1 VACWRKEREPCVDAP
16 VRSPERAGSF
26 PDMPPQHIQ
35 AEHRDGVLKLT
46 LDRPDV
52 LNSFNARMAEELVSA
67 LRLAASDAATRAV
80 LITGIGR
87 GFCAGQDLA
96 EVMPDGDPQSS
107 DLGEVVARQ
116 YNPIVRAIR
125 LTEKPFVC
133 AVNGV
138 AAGAGANIAFACD
151 LVIAAE
157 GATFIQ
163 SFSKIGLIPDS
174 GGTYMLPRLVGLQRA
189 TWLAM
194 LGDKIDANRARE
206 WGLIYDVVPA
216 SALADI
222 SFELAR
228 RLAAMPT
235 RALGL
240 IKRGFNA
247 SARNDLE
254 AQLALEVELQR
265 EAGRTEDYAEGVR
278 AFVEKRKPRFQGR

>member
-1 VACWRKEREPCVDAP
+1 
-16 VRSPERAGSF
+16 
-26 PDMPPQHIQ
+26 MNHQHIQ
-35 AEHRDGVLKLT
+35 AEQRDGVLKLT

-52 LNSFNARMAEELVSA
+52 LNSFNARMAGELLSA
-67 LRLAASDAATRAV
+67 LRDAAADDATRAV
-80 LITGIGR
+80 LLTGFGR

-96 EVMPDGDPQSS
+96 EVMPNDAGAPA
-107 DLGEVVARQ
+107 DLGEVVERQ

-125 LTEKPFVC
+125 TTEKPFVC

-151 LVIAAE
+151 LVVAAE
-157 GATFIQ
+157 GATFVQ

-174 GGTYMLPRLVGLQRA
+174 GGTFILPRVVGLQRA
-189 TWLAM
+189 NALAM
-194 LGDKIDANRARE
+194 LGEKIDADRAKE
-206 WGLIYDVVPA
+206 WGLIYEVVPA
-216 SALADI
+216 ATLADT
-222 SFELAR
+222 SFDLAR

-247 SARNDLE
+247 SARNDLD

-265 EAGRTEDYAEGVR
+265 EAGRSADYAEGVR
-278 AFVEKRKPRFQGR
+278 AFVEKRKPRFVGR

>member
-1 VACWRKEREPCVDAP
+1 MRATEST
-16 VRSPERAGSF
+16 RSFLGM
-26 PDMPPQHIQ
+26 DTVHIQ
-35 AEHRDGVLKLT
+35 AEQREGVLKLT

-52 LNSFNARMAEELVSA
+52 LNSFNARMAAELTAA
-67 LRLAASDAATRAV
+67 LKLAARDAAVRAV
-80 LITGIGR
+80 LLTGLGR
-87 GFCAGQDLA
+87 AFCAGQDLA
-96 EVMPDGDPQSS
+96 EVMPDPDRPVT

-151 LVIAAE
+151 LVVAAE
-157 GATFIQ
+157 GATFVQ
-163 SFSKIGLIPDS
+163 SFSKIGLVPDS
-174 GGTYMLPRLVGLQRA
+174 GGTWMLPRLVGLQRA

-194 LGDKIDANRARE
+194 LGEKIDANRAKE
-206 WGLIYDVVPA
+206 WGLIFDVVPA
-216 SALADI
+216 ATLSDTT
-222 SFELAR
+222 FDLAR

-247 SARNDLE
+247 GATNDLE

>member
-1 VACWRKEREPCVDAP
+1 MAT
-16 VRSPERAGSF
+16 
-26 PDMPPQHIQ
+26 QHIQ
-35 AEHRDGVLKLT
+35 AERRDGVLKIT

-52 LNSFNARMAEELVSA
+52 LNSFNARMADELTAVLQSV
-67 LRLAASDAATRAV
+67 AADAATRAV
-80 LITGIGR
+80 LLTGIGR
-87 GFCAGQDLA
+87 AFCAGQDLA
-96 EVMPDGDPQSS
+96 EVMPDGDTAGA

-151 LVIAAE
+151 IVLAAE

-174 GGTYMLPRLVGLQRA
+174 GGTFHLPRLVGLQRA
-189 TWLAM
+189 NWLAM
-194 LGDKIDANRARE
+194 LGEKLDANRAKE
-206 WGLIYDVVPA
+206 WGLIYDVLPP
-216 SALADI
+216 SALADA
-222 SFELAR
+222 SFDLAR

-265 EAGRTEDYAEGVR
+265 EAGSSEDYAEGVR